1 MPMCRGRAVG
11 ERDAGAD
18 VACAVGVVGFAEMVI
33 PRREGGAKPH
43 DASPRSHA
51 AMRRCLARCGR
62 RLAHSGGMTPSPT
75 TTSTPSAARAA
86 AARAQPAAG
95 PESLGEILDRFDKLA
110 HQGTRVAVADLVD
123 AVGTR
128 SYGPFLVVPALIE
141 LSPVGGV
148 PGVPTALAAV
158 VVLFAAQML
167 FGRRRLWMPEW
178 VARRSLGAQ
187 RLARLVEAV
196 RPMAQRMDRWFHGRL
211 RALTSG
217 VGLRVAALA
226 CIALALMVPPL
237 ELFPFASSAPMG
249 AIALIGLALLVRD
262 GVLMIAASLLAGTAV
277 WMVVSL
283 VL

>member
-1 MPMCRGRAVG
+1 MRPCLAWGSWPAAHSGRMTLSTTSP
-11 ERDAGAD
+11 
-18 VACAVGVVGFAEMVI
+18 VACA
-33 PRREGGAKPH
+33 PH
-43 DASPRSHA
+43 QR
-51 AMRRCLARCGR
+51 
-62 RLAHSGGMTPSPT
+62 
-75 TTSTPSAARAA
+75 
-86 AARAQPAAG
+86 QPASSAS
-95 PESLGEILDRFDKLA
+95 PESLGDILDRFDELA
-110 HQGTRVAVADLVD
+110 QQDARVSVADLVD

-167 FGRRRLWMPEW
+167 LGRRRLWIPGW
-178 VARRSLGAQ
+178 IARRSLSAQ
-187 RLARLVEAV
+187 RLARLVTAV
-196 RPMAQRMDRWFHGRL
+196 RPMAQRLDRWFHGRL

-217 VGLRVAALA
+217 VGMRVAALA
-226 CIALALMVPPL
+226 CIGLALMVPPL

-262 GVLMIAASLLAGTAV
+262 GVLMVVASALTCGAV
-277 WMVVSL
+277 WMVVSM

>member
-1 MPMCRGRAVG
+1 
-11 ERDAGAD
+11 
-18 VACAVGVVGFAEMVI
+18 
-33 PRREGGAKPH
+33 
-43 DASPRSHA
+43 
-51 AMRRCLARCGR
+51 
-62 RLAHSGGMTPSPT
+62 MTPSPT
-75 TTSTPSAARAA
+75 TTPSAAHAAA
-86 AARAQPAAG
+86 AARPRPAAG
-95 PESLGEILDRFDKLA
+95 PESLGEILDRFDELA
-110 HQGTRVAVADLVD
+110 QQGTRVAVADLVD

-167 FGRRRLWMPEW
+167 FGRRRLWMPGW

-187 RLARLVEAV
+187 RLARLVAAV

-217 VGLRVAALA
+217 IGLRVAALA
-226 CIALALMVPPL
+226 CIALALLVPPL

-262 GVLMIAASLLAGTAV
+262 GVLMIAASLLAGLAV

-283 VL
+283 VV